1 MGNSLQDQLLKTG
14 AISKLK
20 AQKAN
25 SENRKRLK
33 QKQKNKK
40 SASILDKDKEN
51 IRQAQ
56 EDKVAHDRE
65 LNRQKQAEIQQKAV
79 AAQIRQLIELNRL
92 SRDEGDQPYNF
103 LDGKNVRKIYVDKT
117 MLAHLGNGLLS
128 IVKIDEGYE
137 VVSTVVANKIKER
150 DDNTVIALNQTE
162 VAVEGD
168 DPYAEFKVPDD
179 LMW

>member
-40 SASILDKDKEN
+40 SASIVDKDQEN
-51 IRQAQ
+51 IRLAQ
-56 EDKVAHDRE
+56 EHKVARDKE

-79 AAQIRQLIELNRL
+79 AAQISQLIELNRL
-92 SRDEGDQPYNF
+92 SRDEGEQPYNF
-103 LDGKNVRKIYVDKT
+103 LDGKNVRKIYVDNT
-117 MLAHLGNGLLS
+117 MLTHLGNGLLS
-128 IVKIDEGYE
+128 IVKTSEGYE
-137 VVSTVVANKIKER
+137 VVATVVADKIKER
-150 DDNTVIALNQTE
+150 DGDVVIPLNQSE
-162 VAVEGD
+162 SIVEGD
-168 DPYAEFKVPDD
+168 DPYADYRVPDD